1 VFADW
6 IRIDERPHLPGALGS
21 AAFDDE
27 GVATRDRTL
36 VDDGVLTGYLL
47 GSYYAR
53 KLGLESTGNAGGA
66 HNLVVRSSGQDFA
79 TLLAE
84 LDTGF
89 LVGDLM
95 GSGVNPVTG
104 DYSRGAAGFWV
115 EGGVIR
121 HPVTEVTIAGNL
133 REIYRGIRAI
143 GNDVDDRG
151 TILTGSVLVDRMT
164 IAGT

>member
-1 VFADW
+1 
-6 IRIDERPHLPGALGS
+6 
-21 AAFDDE
+21 
-27 GVATRDRTL
+27 
-36 VDDGVLTGYLL
+36 
-47 GSYYAR
+47 
-53 KLGLESTGNAGGA
+53 
-66 HNLVVRSSGQDFA
+66 
-79 TLLAE
+79 
-84 LDTGF
+84 
-89 LVGDLM
+89 M